1 MKQKR
6 IILLLM
12 ITMLT
17 LFLMAC
23 SNKNNAQTVSSNVE
37 EKPIIKIGT
46 TSIFIDILEA
56 AKEDFER
63 LSGRKLEVILFD
75 DIIAPN
81 IALAEG
87 SIDVNFYQHIPYLE
101 AFNRDRGTKLVRYG
115 GRGIACTF
123 GIYSNNLK
131 SLNELQ
137 NGAKI
142 GIANDSSNRT
152 RGLRFL
158 ESKDLIKIK
167 EGVALPTKLDI
178 MENPKSL
185 EIIELDGTILISS
198 MKDLDAV
205 VGYGIRMLLGGK
217 DPKSAIAFDNEEDTK
232 KYADVIVLREDN
244 KDVEWAKYLEEA
256 LTNERSRKLLEEKFQ
271 GAYIPVY

>member
-1 MKQKR
+1 MKQKK

-12 ITMLT
+12 IAMLT
-17 LFLMAC
+17 LSLMAC
-23 SNKNNAQTVSSNVE
+23 SKKDNAETVSNNVE
-37 EKPIIKIGT
+37 KETAIKIGT
-46 TSIFIDILEA
+46 TAIFIDIVEA
-56 AKEDFER
+56 AKEDFEK

-75 DIIAPN
+75 DIITPN
-81 IALAEG
+81 IALTEG
-87 SIDVNFYQHIPYLE
+87 SIDVNFFQHMPYLE
-101 AFNRDRGTKLVRYG
+101 AFNRDRGTNLIRYG
-115 GRGIACTF
+115 GRGIACTY

-142 GIANDSSNRT
+142 GVANDSSNRT

-178 MENPKSL
+178 IENPKNL
-185 EIIELDGTILISS
+185 EIIELDGTMLISA
-198 MKDLDAV
+198 MNDVDAI
-205 VGYGIRMLLGGK
+205 VGYGIRMLLSGK
-217 DPKSAIAFDNEEDTK
+217 DPRSAIAFDNEEDTK

-256 LTNERSRKLLEEKFQ
+256 LTNERSRKFMDEKFQ